1 MIGMERIVP
10 ALAVAGSGW
19 LLAARTASAHA
30 GEVHAPGAI
39 ERAGGLGL
47 VLVALMIGVVYWL
60 TNREDRPAAD
70 PAHPSPNPP
79 FTDAA
84 SPRLVSPTTITRQL
98 QSTSGMRGVRHHST
112 AQQRE
117 SPQPNTDL
125 PRPVVS
131 PSQAFDRGLDPPGAS
146 RLA

>member
-60 TNREDRPAAD
+60 TNREDRSAAD
-70 PAHPSPNPP
+70 PAHPSPSPP
-79 FTDAA
+79 FAASAA
-84 SPRLVSPTTITRQL
+84 SPRLVDLAAITRQL

-112 AQQRE
+112 ARTRK

-125 PRPVVS
+125 SRPV
-131 PSQAFDRGLDPPGAS
+131 A
-146 RLA
+146 